1 MTEQKPEDFAVII
14 KDAGVKLGSVQVLQ
28 HVNAEI
34 PCGASTAVIGPNGAG
49 KTSLALALAGQEPYT
64 GEILFPGHKSRKSVR
79 FGFVPQKLQF
89 DRDMPMTVQDFLIAG
104 IQRRPL
110 FFGSGKKARAT
121 VQNALDDVECGGL
134 LHRTFGALSGGEIQR
149 VLLAA
154 ALLREPEILILDEP
168 TSGVDFKGGRLCC
181 ELLHRIRQKRHFT
194 QIMISHDLATVAA
207 HADHVI
213 CIRGTVIAQGAPK
226 KILTHDVLS
235 RTFGIHL
242 GIPDPELL
250 AKDVQLCD
258 ASCPHH
264 SEHSATHPER
274 THCHCHDGG
283 IHHAE

>member
-1 MTEQKPEDFAVII
+1 MEDYAVVI
-14 KDAGVKLGSVQVLQ
+14 KDAGVKLGSVQVLR
-28 HVNAEI
+28 HMDAVI
-34 PCGASTAVIGPNGAG
+34 PRGACTAVIGPNGAG
-49 KTSLALALAGQEPYT
+49 KTSLALALAGQEPYS
-64 GEILFPGHKSRKSVR
+64 GEILFPGHKSRQTVR

-89 DRDMPMTVQDFLIAG
+89 DRDMPMTVQDFLLAG

-110 FFGSGKKARAT
+110 FLGASGRGQKIIRQVLA
-121 VQNALDDVECGGL
+121 DVECETL
-134 LHRTFGALSGGEIQR
+134 ADRTFGVLSGGEIQR

-154 ALLREPEILILDEP
+154 ALLRDPEILILDEP
-168 TSGVDFKGGRLCC
+168 TSGVDVKGGRLCC
-181 ELLHRIRQKRHFT
+181 ELLHRIRQKQHFT

-250 AKDVQLCD
+250 AENVQFCD
-258 ASCPHH
+258 TSCPHH
-264 SEHSATHPER
+264 TEHAGNHPER
-274 THCHCHDGG
+274 TNCQCHHHEKGRT
-283 IHHAE
+283 HHAE